1 MASQHFGKGAFA
13 AAITP
18 HHCVDFPSSDREVH
32 PFKDWLLLNP
42 SVQIT
47 NFEQYRGVWANHS
60 R

>member
-1 MASQHFGKGAFA
+1 
-13 AAITP
+13 
-18 HHCVDFPSSDREVH
+18 VNFPSPDREVD
-32 PFKDWLLLNP
+32 PLKDWLLLNP